1 MHIALTRV
9 AVATLFSAVLAAPA
23 PAYAWGYDAHWFI
36 MDRAIALLPA
46 PMRPLFEKHRALV
59 VQRVIDPDT
68 WRNAG
73 FEEEYPNHFLDL
85 DWEGFGKDPYRELPR
100 DYTAALAKFGRDRMV
115 QMGLLPWRTEEMF
128 GNLRRA
134 FENLGRRGEFGQ
146 YDVVMFSAWLSHYVS
161 DAHQPFHAVYNYDG
175 QLTKQWGIHT
185 RYEAVLFERFNQQ
198 LTVSPKPQAPVTN
211 PRDFIFERVLEGTR
225 LVPAILAADLAAIGD
240 RDSYD
245 DAYYAAFFKAS
256 RPVYE
261 RRLAESISAVA
272 AMIAGAWEAAGKPP
286 LPASPG
292 AQPQRRRRS

>member
-1 MHIALTRV
+1 MHTASARAAAMALFV
-9 AVATLFSAVLAAPA
+9 ALLAAPA
-23 PAYAWGYDAHWFI
+23 PADAWGYDAHFFI

-59 VQRVIDPDT
+59 VQRAIDPDT

-100 DYTAALAKFGRDRMV
+100 DFTAAVAKFGRDRIRET
-115 QMGLLPWRTEEMF
+115 GTLPWRTEEMF
-128 GNLRRA
+128 GSLRRA
-134 FENLGRRGEFGQ
+134 FENLGRRGAFGQ
-146 YDVVMFSAWLSHYVS
+146 YDVVMFSAWLAHYVS

-175 QLTKQWGIHT
+175 QFTRQWGIHT
-185 RYEAVLFERFNQQ
+185 RYEAILFERFNQQ
-198 LTVSPKPQAPVTN
+198 LTVAPKPQAPVAN

-225 LVPAILAADLAAIGD
+225 LVPAILAADLAAVGD
-240 RDSYD
+240 RDVYD

-286 LPASPG
+286 LPANPSSS
-292 AQPQRRRRS
+292 PQRRRRS

>member
-1 MHIALTRV
+1 MHSAVTRV
-9 AVATLFSAVLAAPA
+9 AATTALLALLVVPT
-23 PAYAWGYDAHWFI
+23 PAYAWGYEAHWFI
-36 MDRAIALLPA
+36 MERAIALLPA

-100 DYTAALAKFGRDRMV
+100 DFTAAVAKFGRERIN
-115 QMGLLPWRTEEMF
+115 QNGTLPWRTEEMF
-128 GNLRRA
+128 GSLRRA

-146 YDVVMFSAWLSHYVS
+146 YDVVMFAAWLSHYVS
-161 DAHQPFHAVYNYDG
+161 DALQPFHAVYNYDG

-185 RYEAVLFERFNQQ
+185 RYESILFERFNQQ
-198 LTVSPKPQAPVTN
+198 LTVAPKPQAPVTN

-225 LVPAILAADLAAIGD
+225 LVPPILAADLAAIGD
-240 RDSYD
+240 RDAYD

-286 LPASPG
+286 LPPSPSSS
-292 AQPQRRRRS
+292 PQRRRRS